1 MKTHVPI
8 THIMTSQL
16 FTVEKTESLAEVERI
31 MKRKHIRHVP
41 IVEDQKIIGIV
52 SLTDLQRLSYTSSFA
67 DEENESDEDV
77 AIFNIL
83 SLEQVMIRNPF
94 CIQKTATVGDACDV
108 LIRMDFHALPVVD
121 GSELIGIVTTTD
133 LLRYLSGKNSD

>member
-16 FTVEKTESLAEVERI
+16 FTVEKTESLTEVERL

-41 IVEDQKIIGIV
+41 VVEDNKIIGIV

-67 DEENESDEDV
+67 DEENEGDDDV

-83 SLEQVMIRNPF
+83 SLDQVMIRNPF
-94 CIQKTATVGDACDV
+94 CIQKNATVGDACDV

-121 GSELIGIVTTTD
+121 GGELIGIVTTTD